1 MLSKNSTIL
10 IVIGVISMI
19 LIGGYLINESNTSDA
34 ATGTYTDGDWT
45 FDVVGGNAT
54 IISNTATNITALNIP
69 STVSANGNTYT
80 VTTVGKGGFESF
92 TEMNSIVKPN
102 NLSVGATLTIPNT
115 VTKISSNAF
124 WNCVNFRGT
133 LNIPSSV
140 TEIGEGAFF
149 QCEGFSGSLVI
160 PDSVTSIGYSAFQ
173 GCSCFTS
180 LSLPDSITSISEG
193 TFRYCGELT
202 GTLNIPSSVTS
213 IGNYAFNQCGFTG
226 SLVIPDGV
234 TTIGSE
240 TFYNCTGFTSLFI
253 PSTMNTINFNAFYG
267 CTNLATVYNASS
279 LNITAGGTDNG
290 RAGYYATNIYATHL
304 ISFISNNP
312 QAGTVSESYAY
323 IVSGGTLSVSGDTI
337 TISNPSKTI
346 TATPISTNVFEGW
359 ENASGTVTADRTVVA
374 KFIGEYWTPI
384 KSGQTWTYTPTTSI
398 GSATITISGTA
409 TSWLTL
415 SNGVISGT
423 APDVT
428 EITDYELR
436 ITATSTQPNQSEVQ
450 VIHFTVTGVLRASAS
465 PTTLYLW
472 TGGPIPN
479 SASETV
485 SLTYTGFGTGT
496 YTWSMIND
504 GGTGVQVTSNG
515 TLSGIAGDVTS
526 SPVTVTVRIT
536 GTASGITQTADVT
549 FQVVIVAKLIFTT
562 SPLVDAVIS

>member
-34 ATGTYTDGDWT
+34 AAVGTYTDGNWT
-45 FDVVGGNAT
+45 FNVDGNNAT
-54 IISNTATNITALNIP
+54 IVSNTATNITALNIP

-80 VTTVGKGGFESF
+80 VTTVGVGGSQSLLE
-92 TEMNSIVKPN
+92 PN
-102 NLSVGATLTIPNT
+102 YVVTPSNLSVGATLTIPNT
-115 VTKISSNAF
+115 VTKINSNAF
-124 WNCVNFRGT
+124 FNCVSFSGA

-140 TEIGEGAFF
+140 TEIGAGAFYG
-149 QCEGFSGSLVI
+149 CGFTGSLVI
-160 PDSVTSIGYSAFQ
+160 PDSVTSIGYSAFSD
-173 GCSCFTS
+173 CSGFTS
-180 LSLPDSITSISEG
+180 LNLPDSITSISEG
-193 TFRYCGELT
+193 TFRNCGGFT
-202 GTLNIPSSVTS
+202 DTLNIPSSVTS
-213 IGNYAFNQCGFTG
+213 IGSYAFSRSGFTG

-234 TTIGSE
+234 TTIGRE
-240 TFYNCTGFTSLFI
+240 TFYDCTGFTSLFL
-253 PSTMNTINFNAFYG
+253 PSTINSISDNAFYG

-279 LNITAGGTDNG
+279 LNITAGSTDNG
-290 RAGYYATNIYATHL
+290 CAGYYATNIYATHL
-304 ISFISNNP
+304 ISFITNNP

-374 KFIGEYWTPI
+374 KFIGEYWTAI

-450 VIHFTVTGVLRASAS
+450 VVHFTVTGVLRAYAS

-479 SASETV
+479 SASETI
-485 SLTYTGFGTGT
+485 SLTYDGFGTGT